1 MDNHKTIVV
10 WDLFVRIFHWA
21 LVILVGLAFL
31 TGDDNNQVHAYA
43 GYAVL
48 LLITLRLVWG
58 LIGSQHARFANF
70 ITAPGVAI
78 EYLKGMLRGRPGYYL
93 GHNPAAAWM
102 VVVLLLA
109 LLLVN
114 ATGYLAQP
122 TKISG
127 YATAAFALITPAMA
141 DDDNDHRGEKSGSEF
156 WEDLH
161 EVGAGLLLT
170 LIGLHVVG
178 ALVSS
183 LLHRENLV
191 KSMVTGRKIR
201 RE

>member
-1 MDNHKTIVV
+1 MNNHKTIVV

-31 TGDDNNQVHAYA
+31 TGDDNNRFHAYA

-48 LLITLRLVWG
+48 LLIALRLIWG

-78 EYLKGMLRGRPGYYL
+78 EYLKGMLCGRPGYFL

-102 VVVLLLA
+102 VVVLLLV

-114 ATGYLAQP
+114 ATGYLALP
-122 TKISG
+122 TQDSG
-127 YATAAFALITPAMA
+127 YATVSIAWSPRPWPMMTTTTEGKSQAA
-141 DDDNDHRGEKSGSEF
+141 NSGKTCMKP
-156 WEDLH
+156 
-161 EVGAGLLLT
+161 GL
-170 LIGLHVVG
+170 G
-178 ALVSS
+178 SCW
-183 LLHRENLV
+183 R
-191 KSMVTGRKIR
+191 
-201 RE
+201 